1 MEMLVPLAD
10 LDFGEGESQA
20 VLDVLNKRWL
30 TMGSVTQEF
39 ESQFAKMAGV
49 KHALA
54 VSNGTAALHLAC
66 LVLGIGP
73 GDEVILPSLTFVATA
88 NAVLYTG
95 AEVRFADII
104 GPQELNISPESIL
117 GQITPRTKALIVM
130 HYGGYPCRMP
140 EILEIAKRYNLSVI
154 EDAAHAPGAR
164 LEGRALGTWGDVGCF
179 SFFSNKNLVTGEGGM
194 LVTQRDDLAERAR
207 LLRSHG
213 MTSLTWDRYKGHAY
227 SYDVVDLGYNY
238 RMDEIRS
245 ALGLVQ
251 LSKLDKN
258 NKRRKAITQTY
269 WGALG
274 GSRLILPFREYA
286 AQSANSGAYHIFPVL
301 LPEGIARKDFM
312 DTLRLAGIQTSIHYP
327 PIHQFSYH
335 RQLIS
340 GVTLPQTEH
349 VAEREVTLPL
359 YSSMSD
365 SQVGLVLRAVKGALE
380 QGRAG

>member
-1 MEMLVPLAD
+1 MEIRVPLAD
-10 LDFGEGESQA
+10 LDYGEEESQA

-30 TMGSVTQEF
+30 TMGTVTQEF

-66 LVLGIGP
+66 LILGIGP

-95 AEVRFADII
+95 AEARFADII
-104 GPQELNISPESIL
+104 GQEELNISPESIEK
-117 GQITPRTKALIVM
+117 QITARTKALILM
-130 HYGGYPCRMP
+130 HYGGYPCRMR
-140 EILEIAKRYNLSVI
+140 EILEIAARYNLAVI

-213 MTSLTWDRYKGHAY
+213 MTSLTWERHKGHA
-227 SYDVVDLGYNY
+227 SNYDVVDLGYNY
-238 RMDEIRS
+238 RIDEMRS

-258 NKRRKAITQTY
+258 NMRRKTITQTY
-269 WGALG
+269 WGALR
-274 GSRLILPFREYA
+274 GSQLGLPFRDLAEK
-286 AQSANSGAYHIFPVL
+286 SSNSGSNHIFPVL
-301 LPEGIARKDFM
+301 LPEGMARKAFM
-312 DTLRLAGIQTSIHYP
+312 DNLRAAGIQTSIHYP
-327 PIHQFSYH
+327 PIHQFSFH
-335 RQLIS
+335 RQLAS
-340 GVTLPQTEH
+340 GVTLPQTERA
-349 VAEREVTLPL
+349 AEREVTLPL
-359 YSSMSD
+359 FSSMSE
-365 SQVGLVLRAVKGALE
+365 SQVDLVLRAVKVALE
-380 QGRAG
+380 HTRSS